1 MQPTSRPAPT
11 PVALVPGH
19 PCWLE
24 LATSAPATA
33 MDFYA
38 AVLGWEFVQRVDSGG
53 MPYYV
58 ATAAGDPVAGI
69 RPVEWPVTD
78 WTVFLATGNLP
89 GLVHRSEQL
98 GGRTVEAGHVVPRV
112 GTKALIEAPAGALF
126 GACEIGPDWT
136 FTAGVPNS
144 LVWAEFITHLAPQA
158 DQYFGELFGFSG
170 RQFGD
175 GADDDYMVWYVGQDS
190 VIGRV
195 RMMPGTPPDVP
206 ARWIAHFRTRLDQD
220 FDEAVHIAHDAG
232 GRLRFSPYTSQL
244 GKVAVMSD
252 PTGARFAL
260 IDPTLATSGGGTR
273 ADDPYDD

>member
-1 MQPTSRPAPT
+1 
-11 PVALVPGH
+11 
-19 PCWLE
+19 LE
-24 LATSAPATA
+24 LATSAPETA
-33 MDFYA
+33 MEFYA
-38 AVLGWEFVQRVDSGG
+38 TVLGWQFRQRVDSGG
-53 MPYYV
+53 LPYYV
-58 ATAAGDPVAGI
+58 ATAGGDPVAGI

-78 WTVFLATGNLP
+78 WTVYLATTNLP

-98 GGRTVEAGHVVPRV
+98 GGRTIETGHVVPRV
-112 GTKALIEAPAGALF
+112 GTKALIEAPAGAMF
-126 GACEIGPDWT
+126 GACEIGQDWT

-175 GADDDYMVWYVGQDS
+175 GADDDYMVWYVGQES

-195 RMMPGTPPDVP
+195 RMMPGTAPDVP
-206 ARWIAHFRTRLDQD
+206 ARWIAHFRTPLDRD

-260 IDPTLATSGGGTR
+260 IDPALATAGGGGTR